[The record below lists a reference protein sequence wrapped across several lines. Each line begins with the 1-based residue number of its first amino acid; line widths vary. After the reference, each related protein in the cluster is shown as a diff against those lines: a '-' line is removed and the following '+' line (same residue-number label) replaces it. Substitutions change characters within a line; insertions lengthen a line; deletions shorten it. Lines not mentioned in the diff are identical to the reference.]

1 MDVSISSLC
10 SLLGCLQDF
19 THLLICGDFNMKDVN
34 WSSMTVYPRNCHI
47 EFFLDKIYDL
57 FLFNMLLSVLILD
70 WVAITPFGIYQ

>member
-10 SLLGCLQDF
+10 SLLDCLQDF

-47 EFFLDKIYDL
+47 EFFLDKIHDL